1 MSYPEPARRPA
12 AVTAAVVLLA
22 LMAVVAV
29 AYAVAGLFVLFSTVD
44 AFRLVAAGSA
54 ASPDE
59 VDAVVAL
66 VAIWTVAGAVVSLLA
81 GVLLAALAAL
91 VRTGRS
97 SARVVTW
104 VVAGLGAVA
113 GCCGLTLLGG
123 MRAIPLQPAEV
134 DRSTAELLAQLSEAY
149 PDWWISLG
157 AGLSVGQVL
166 GYLVVA
172 MLLALPPAATWFR
185 RPVPSPHMPYPLPH
199 PPHMPYP
206 PPHPPR

>member
-44 AFRLVAAGSA
+44 AFRLAAAGSA
-54 ASPDE
+54 ASSDE
-59 VDAVVAL
+59 VNAVVAL
-66 VAIWTVAGAVVSLLA
+66 VTVWTVAGAVVSLLA
-81 GVLLAALAAL
+81 GVVLAALAGL

-97 SARVVTW
+97 GARVATW
-104 VVAGLGAVA
+104 VVAGLGVVA
-113 GCCGLTLLGG
+113 GCCGLTGLGG
-123 MRAIPLQPAEV
+123 MRAFPMQPSDE
-134 DRSTAELLAQLSEAY
+134 DRSTIELLAQLSEAY
-149 PDWWISLG
+149 PGWWIPLG

-166 GYLVVA
+166 GYLGVA
-172 MLLALPPAATWFR
+172 MLLALPPAAGWFR
-185 RPVPSPHMPYPLPH
+185 RPMPSPHG
-199 PPHMPYP
+199 PYP